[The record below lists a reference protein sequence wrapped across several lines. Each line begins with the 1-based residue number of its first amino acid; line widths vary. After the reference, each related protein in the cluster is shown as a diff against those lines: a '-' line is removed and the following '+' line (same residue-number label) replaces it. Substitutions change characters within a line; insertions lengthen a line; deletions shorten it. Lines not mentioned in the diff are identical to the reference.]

1 MQDTVR
7 VPRRAFLFA
16 CASALV
22 APYLNAGSTAS
33 ALPAYLPQ
41 VKVTGRLRFSGADT
55 MHDLVAAWARA
66 LSGLQPHIEID
77 NAATKLSADGFEAL
91 LDGRADVVTFVREPF
106 PAEIDAFTRRF
117 GYAPTL
123 INVAGGSYATK
134 GGTHALAIFVNATN
148 PITHISL
155 DELDAIYSRD
165 HRRGGKAIAT
175 WGQLGVGNDW
185 EPRTIH
191 AYGMLHRR
199 DSGNPPGIVNF
210 FQQRVLR
217 GGEFRDGIEEQVDR
231 PGETALDAI
240 VHRVADDPRG
250 IGYSGFAY
258 SAPGTKTL
266 AIAETEHAPYYAGTP
281 AEVAHRDYPL
291 SRQIYLGFNRAPGQA
306 LPPALREFLLFALSR
321 QGQLV
326 VANDRLR
333 FFPLTAEQAQA
344 SRRTLFDIGE

>member
-22 APYLNAGSTAS
+22 APYLNAGTTGS

-134 GGTHALAIFVNATN
+134 GGTHALAIFVNAAN
-148 PITHISL
+148 PTEPEPKLYCMVRNIRAAVAMAPTAFPTKATTQFSKSARVVTLRLAHAITIMLLPVNNSAPPTTTRMRPTENTTPMSNRVNPYGMSAVRAWIPSL
-155 DELDAIYSRD
+155 DTISMLPAPTVVAKIAPNEMNAPAITLRTNTVKGSADALLTPLCSAMRAIDDGMTASNVTTC
-165 HRRGGKAIAT
+165 GGA
-175 WGQLGVGNDW
+175 
-185 EPRTIH
+185 
-191 AYGMLHRR
+191 
-199 DSGNPPGIVNF
+199 
-210 FQQRVLR
+210 
-217 GGEFRDGIEEQVDR
+217 
-231 PGETALDAI
+231 
-240 VHRVADDPRG
+240 G
-250 IGYSGFAY
+250 IGPCWS
-258 SAPGTKTL
+258 L
-266 AIAETEHAPYYAGTP
+266 I
-281 AEVAHRDYPL
+281 V
-291 SRQIYLGFNRAPGQA
+291 
-306 LPPALREFLLFALSR
+306 
-321 QGQLV
+321 
-326 VANDRLR
+326 
-333 FFPLTAEQAQA
+333 
-344 SRRTLFDIGE
+344 